1 MATFMRTVRISRR
14 GLAPATIAARRVH
27 IAATPSITSIS
38 GLVDLSKQT
47 RAIPKLSGTGPFPA
61 ECTFEILGTPHSM
74 LSVSLPAS
82 SNLYTR
88 RGTLLGLNG
97 RPSDTTSTL
106 SLLSPLRR
114 IPQGIPFLYQKIT
127 STSPLTCLISTN
139 TPNTTFCVL
148 SLDGTADWTITQPDA
163 LLAWSGHSLVMKPRE
178 VMGRGL
184 VALIG
189 RGQVYQLQLKEGEEF
204 IIHDRSL
211 LAYSAAGQHPTTQ
224 RLAMTQMRFQI
235 PYINFSLQEQLGK
248 VDLVQQIRA
257 SGAWKAAA
265 KAWWKLKVAVQGD
278 RQFRKFYGPVTILLQ
293 SRTGNRWK
301 DMISKEEVGEL
312 ADLETG
318 ALARQFKAPAP
329 APTPAPA
336 AIKTAVNKATPV
348 AHKATEVA
356 KDALIE
362 GKGKVE
368 DLVEK
373 VVAEDKASTK
383 SAETVV
389 VRRSHAGT
397 LKRVIVKDGKVEFE
411 DSDFSEF
418 RK

>member
-1 MATFMRTVRISRR
+1 
-14 GLAPATIAARRVH
+14 
-27 IAATPSITSIS
+27 
-38 GLVDLSKQT
+38 
-47 RAIPKLSGTGPFPA
+47 
-61 ECTFEILGTPHSM
+61 M

-114 IPQGIPFLYQKIT
+114 LPHGIPFLYQKLT
-127 STSPLTCLISTN
+127 SNSPLTCLISTN

-148 SLDGTADWTITQPDA
+148 SLDGTADWSITQPDA

-224 RLAMTQMRFQI
+224 RLPMTKMRFQI
-235 PYINFSLQEQLGK
+235 PYINFSIQEKLGK

-265 KAWWKLKVAVQGD
+265 RAWWKLKVAVQGD
-278 RQFRKFYGPVTILLQ
+278 RQFRKFYGPATVLLQ
-293 SRTGNRWK
+293 SRTGSRWR

-312 ADLETG
+312 AELEPG
-318 ALARQFKAPAP
+318 ALARQFQAPA
-329 APTPAPA
+329 PAPA
-336 AIKTAVNKATPV
+336 AIKAAASTVAPV
-348 AHKATEVA
+348 AHKAAEVA

-368 DLVEK
+368 ELVKK

-383 SAETVV
+383 AAETVV

-397 LKRVIVKDGKVEFE
+397 LKRVVVKDGKVEFE